1 MPGQAQIQ
9 DLDRGA
15 KQFLAALKRAKVQIA
30 VGLLSGTAADAEHDA
45 PKGTVG
51 RLLRAAAGTTRLT
64 VAEVGAINE
73 LGLGVP
79 RRSFIADWVD
89 EDASAINWQ
98 LTNMGRGLVRK
109 NNPQPLPVLAEQ
121 FGQWCVGR
129 IQQRISDGI
138 EPENA
143 PSTIAAK
150 GSSKPLINTGQLRS
164 AITSRVEGE

>member
-1 MPGQAQIQ
+1 MAGQAQIQ

-15 KQFLAALKRAKVQIA
+15 KAFLAALKRAKIRVS
-30 VGLLSGTAADAEHDA
+30 VGLLSGTEADAEHDA

-51 RLLRAAAGTTRLT
+51 RLLRKAAGTTRLT
-64 VAEVGAINE
+64 VREVGAINE
-73 LGLGVP
+73 LGIGVP

-98 LTNMGRGLVRK
+98 LANMGRGLLRK
-109 NNPQPLPVLAEQ
+109 NNPVPLETLAEQ
-121 FGQWCVGR
+121 YGLWAVGR

-143 PSTIAAK
+143 QSTIDAK
-150 GSSKPLINTGQLRS
+150 GSSTPLSNTGQLRS
-164 AITSRVEGE
+164 SITSRVERG